1 MKLLQLLLIFS
12 VLLLSCCS
20 TPKKDEQV
28 FMVSKTEEA
37 PKIDGNP
44 TDACWQNTIWLPLEQ
59 RWEGVP
65 FGFKDFEGSYKVVWT
80 KDALFL
86 LVAVTDDLLPTTED
100 ATDSL
105 LIFLDADNSGGT
117 YKNLS
122 NAFVF
127 ELLPSETLHNKINI
141 NNSIRTNFPIS
152 FKNQMVA
159 NMSIWEVKIP
169 LQDENDINTTLQ
181 NNQKIG
187 FALAYSDVD
196 SGTSADNLIGSVL
209 ISEDEKEVIFTNA
222 DYFGTLLL
230 KD

>member
-1 MKLLQLLLIFS
+1 MKHLRFLLIFS
-12 VLLLSCCS
+12 VLLLSYCS

-28 FMVSKTEEA
+28 FMVSKTEES
-37 PKIDGNP
+37 PTIDGN
-44 TDACWQNTIWLPLEQ
+44 TSDASWQSTIWLPLEQ
-59 RWEGVP
+59 RWTGVP

-80 KDALFL
+80 NDDLFL

-117 YKNLS
+117 YTKS
-122 NAFVF
+122 HNAFVF
-127 ELLPSETLHNKINI
+127 ELLPTGTLQTMS
-141 NNSIRTNFPIS
+141 NSSSTNSYPIS
-152 FKNQMVA
+152 FKNGMVE
-159 NMSIWEVKIP
+159 NLSIWEVKIP
-169 LQDENDINTTLQ
+169 LQNENGNNNTLQ

-209 ISEDEKEVIFTNA
+209 ISEDEKEAIFTNA

>member
-1 MKLLQLLLIFS
+1 
-12 VLLLSCCS
+12 
-20 TPKKDEQV
+20 
-28 FMVSKTEEA
+28 MVSKTEES
-37 PKIDGNP
+37 PTIDGNS

-59 RWEGVP
+59 RWKGVP

-86 LVAVTDDLLPTTED
+86 LVAVTDDLLPTTAD

-117 YKNLS
+117 YNKS
-122 NAFVF
+122 HNAFVF
-127 ELLPSETLHNKINI
+127 ELLPSGTLQTMS
-141 NNSIRTNFPIS
+141 NNSNYPII
-152 FKNQMVA
+152 FKNEMVA
-159 NMSIWEVKIP
+159 NMRIWEVKIP
-169 LQDENDINTTLQ
+169 FQDENGINTKLQ

-209 ISEDEKEVIFTNA
+209 ISEDKKEAIFTNA